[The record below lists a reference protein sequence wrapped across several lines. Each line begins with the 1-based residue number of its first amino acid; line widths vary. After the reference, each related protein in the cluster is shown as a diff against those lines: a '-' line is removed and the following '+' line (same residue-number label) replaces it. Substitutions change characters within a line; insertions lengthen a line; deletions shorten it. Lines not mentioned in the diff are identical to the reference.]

1 VVIDA
6 FAAIDAFLERWRTSL
21 TPPFTP
27 AYVDGFIRRH
37 RAQVETLIA
46 DTLAQRRARGGE
58 RPAYKPDFLAYDAL
72 TTAQRRLDAQTDK
85 EVMAQLLRR
94 VDDQFVGGYSERS
107 VIHNFAV
114 EYADTRTEAIFLRD
128 AGWDAVPLLL
138 ERPALVV
145 VAGGHVVAVRDW
157 MGGLTIHPDRKGTL
171 NHLFTDLERAEEKLL
186 HIREVIDLY
195 PDTKEQLVKYA
206 YATWREARKAA
217 LNLKQPTPNTTSERK
232 RKSP

>member
-21 TPPFTP
+21 TPLFTP

-46 DTLAQRRARGGE
+46 ETLARRRARGGE
-58 RPAYKPDFLAYDAL
+58 RPTYKPDFLAYDTL
-72 TTAQRRLDAQTDK
+72 TTGQRLVDAQPDK

-94 VDDQFVGGYSERS
+94 VDGQFAEGYSERS

-114 EYADTRTEAIFLRD
+114 EYVDTRTEAIFLRD
-128 AGWDAVPLLL
+128 AGWDVVPLLL

-157 MGGLTIHPDRKGTL
+157 RGGLTIHPDRKGTL
-171 NHLFTDLERAEEKLL
+171 NHLFADLDRAEEKLL
-186 HIREVIDLY
+186 QLREVLDLY

-206 YATWREARKAA
+206 YATWKQARKAS
-217 LNLKQPTPNTTSERK
+217 LNLAPRAAKRGER
-232 RKSP
+232 

>member
-1 VVIDA
+1 MIDV
-6 FAAIDAFLERWRTSL
+6 FDAIDAFLERWRTSL

-46 DTLAQRRARGGE
+46 ETLARQRARGGE
-58 RPAYKPDFLAYDAL
+58 RPTYKPDFLAYDNL
-72 TTAQRRLDAQTDK
+72 TTGQRLVDAQPDK
-85 EVMAQLLRR
+85 AVMAQLLRR
-94 VDDQFVGGYSERS
+94 VDGQFAEGYSERS

-114 EYADTRTEAIFLRD
+114 EYVDTRTEAIFLRD
-128 AGWDAVPLLL
+128 AGWDVVPLLV

-157 MGGLTIHPDRKGTL
+157 RGGLTIHPDRKGTL
-171 NHLFTDLERAEEKLL
+171 NHLFADLDRAEEKLL
-186 HIREVIDLY
+186 QLREVLDLY

-206 YATWREARKAA
+206 YATWKQARKAS
-217 LNLKQPTPNTTSERK
+217 LNLAPRAAKRGER
-232 RKSP
+232 

>member
-1 VVIDA
+1 MIDA
-6 FAAIDAFLERWRTSL
+6 FDAIDAFLERWRTSL

-46 DTLAQRRARGGE
+46 EALARRRARGGE
-58 RPAYKPDFLAYDAL
+58 RPTYKPDFLAYDTL
-72 TTAQRRLDAQTDK
+72 TTGQRLVDAQPDK

-94 VDDQFVGGYSERS
+94 VDGQFAEGYSERS

-114 EYADTRTEAIFLRD
+114 EYVDTRTEAIFLRD
-128 AGWDAVPLLL
+128 AGWDVVPLLL

-157 MGGLTIHPDRKGTL
+157 RGGLTIHPDRKGTL
-171 NHLFTDLERAEEKLL
+171 NHLFADLDRAEEKLL
-186 HIREVIDLY
+186 QLREVLDLY

-206 YATWREARKAA
+206 YATWKQARKAS
-217 LNLKQPTPNTTSERK
+217 LNLAPRAAKRGER
-232 RKSP
+232 